1 MLTADRVPAYWL
13 DAPGIDPSQVL
24 VFVHGG
30 GFQLGS
36 LRSHGELAARLG
48 RASGMRVLF
57 PEYRL
62 VPDHPFPAAIDE
74 VHRCHSRASPTA
86 TAACSATIRSCHPC

>member
-1 MLTADRVPAYWL
+1 VLVTAVTADRVPAYWL

-36 LRSHGELAARLG
+36 LRSYGELAPRLG

-62 VPDHPFPAAIDE
+62 APSTRSRRPSTTSWPRGAGSAPTRTCAR
-74 VHRCHSRASPTA
+74 HR
-86 TAACSATIRSCHPC
+86 